1 MKLNFQWPAA
11 VVFAVAFAT
20 LGVLV
25 WAGKMPHEALA
36 ALLTWLI
43 PSPFQAQPKEKEGSS

>member
-1 MKLNFQWPAA
+1 MKIDFQWPAA
-11 VVFAVAFAT
+11 MVFSVAFAT

-25 WAGKMPHEALA
+25 YFGKMPHEALA

-43 PSPFQAQPKEKEGSS
+43 PSPFQRETKRAEGS

>member
-11 VVFAVAFAT
+11 VVFSVAFAT
-20 LGVLV
+20 LGALV